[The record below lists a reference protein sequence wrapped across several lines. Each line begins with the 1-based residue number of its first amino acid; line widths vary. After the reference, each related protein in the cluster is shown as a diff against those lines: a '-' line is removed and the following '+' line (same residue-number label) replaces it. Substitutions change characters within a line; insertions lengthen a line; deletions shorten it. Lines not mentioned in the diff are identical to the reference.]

1 MRRDKATADLAG
13 VTMAERVARALRTVA
28 HPILAVGPDAG
39 TGFPSVADPREG
51 PMKAMASGADALRE
65 GGWGG
70 PAFVLA
76 CDVPFITAPLLRA
89 IAGAL
94 DDHDAVVPMLRG
106 REQPLAACYSG
117 QALALAR
124 WTVADGGDALHDLL
138 RVLNVRKLQEEEWT
152 TVAPIHSLADVDTP
166 GALLRARMIL
176 RSPE

>member
-39 TGFPSVADPREG
+39 TGFESVRDPREG
-51 PMKAMASGADALRE
+51 PLKAIGAGADALRE
-65 GGWGG
+65 RGWDG
-70 PAFVLA
+70 PTLVLA
-76 CDVPFITAPLLRA
+76 CDMPFVTADLLAA
-89 IAGAL
+89 IVRGL
-94 DDHDAVVPMLRG
+94 GEYDAVVPMLRG
-106 REQPLAACYSG
+106 REQPLAACYSAS
-117 QALALAR
+117 ALALAR

-152 TVAPIHSLADVDTP
+152 EVAPIHSLVDVDTP

-176 RSPE
+176 RSPQ